1 MAETI
6 LHEIDIP
13 MKLKVH
19 LLFLICFFILLGAVR
34 GQEPY
39 NLTFYGNVKVYHVNA
54 DSAHAEEALQA
65 LKKTY
70 EEIAYDLRIEETDT
84 IKVIIA
90 GSRREF
96 HDLIQG
102 KLPEWTGAFAV
113 PGKNTMYVRSPRWHK
128 TEENFKSSLIHEF
141 VHLQVHQY
149 VPNRKIPRWLD
160 EGLAIFYSR
169 ENRWR
174 TATAISKA
182 ITTNSLVPLD
192 RIDTVLKFHRS
203 KAELAYQESYSAVYY
218 LLTTY
223 DIDAVRII
231 LKELRKGSSIDSCFI
246 KATGST
252 FHQFEQE
259 WLTYAKETHRGL
271 WLSEPNWFWLIIL
284 LLLPIAYLAK
294 KLHSNRV
301 QEKWSQ
307 EQTEETESQDENSYV
322 E

>member
-1 MAETI
+1 
-6 LHEIDIP
+6 
-13 MKLKVH
+13 MKIIKYLT
-19 LLFLICFFILLGAVR
+19 LFLCLFYIKAF
-34 GQEPY
+34 GQTPY
-39 NLTFYGNVKVYHVNA
+39 NLTSRENIKIYHLNA
-54 DSAHAEEALQA
+54 DSSYAKSALQD
-65 LKKTY
+65 LKNTY
-70 EEIAYDLRIEETDT
+70 AEIAYDLRIKETDT
-84 IKVIIA
+84 VKVIIA
-90 GSRREF
+90 ASRREF

-113 PGKNTMYVRSPRWHK
+113 PGQKTMYVRSPRWHK
-128 TEENFKSSLIHEF
+128 TEKNFENSVIHEF
-141 VHLQVHQY
+141 IHLQLHQY

-174 TATAISKA
+174 TSAAISKA
-182 ITTNSLVPLD
+182 ITTNSLIPLD
-192 RIDTVLKFHRS
+192 HIDTVLKFHRS

-231 LKELRKGSSIDSCFI
+231 LDELRQGTSIDSCFL

-252 FHQFEQE
+252 FRQFEQE
-259 WLTYAKETHRGL
+259 WLRYAHDAHRGL
-271 WLSEPNWFWLIIL
+271 WLSEPNWYWLIIL

-294 KLHSNRV
+294 KLHSKRV
-301 QEKWSQ
+301 QKEWSR
-307 EQTEETESQDENSYV
+307 EQTEEPSEFSGENSHF